1 MTVFHRNETREPLPE
16 ALRGGLP
23 LDPLP
28 GRGRSVVPMTTT
40 PATATALVH
49 TYFTAAVAADQE
61 PYVALFAPDATVE
74 DEGRSFT
81 GRQAV
86 REWRRDVPDVT
97 YAPGEVVADAD
108 GWAVRAT
115 VAGDFPGS
123 PVELGYWFCFDD
135 QDLVAQLRIRP

>member
-1 MTVFHRNETREPLPE
+1 
-16 ALRGGLP
+16 
-23 LDPLP
+23 
-28 GRGRSVVPMTTT
+28 MTTT
-40 PATATALVH
+40 PATATALVR